1 MLGFYSSV
9 FALIIAILTGT
20 SVASSVKVIRQGEG
34 ALVELL
40 GKYEGKKLE
49 PGLNFLVP
57 FIEQISFRKTLK
69 EQIFNLPRKLC
80 VTRDRQEV
88 ILEIVVYWRIIDL
101 EKACYKVENLHQ
113 CMLNL
118 LLTQIRTEIAKIELE
133 ELYTAT
139 NEINEN
145 LIETLDIATE
155 PWGVKI
161 TRIELLDFTIGS
173 AKQPIIDVSKTKK
186 AGYFD

>member
-1 MLGFYSSV
+1 MGFYSSF
-9 FALIIAILTGT
+9 FALIITILTGT
-20 SVASSVKVIRQGEG
+20 SIASSIKIVRQGEG

-49 PGLNFLVP
+49 PGLNCLVP

-69 EQIFNLPRKLC
+69 EQIFNLPPKTC
-80 VTRDRQEV
+80 VTLDRYNVTLQ
-88 ILEIVVYWRIIDL
+88 IVVYWRIIDL

-113 CMLNL
+113 SMLNL

-133 ELYTAT
+133 SLYTAT
-139 NEINEN
+139 NEINET
-145 LIETLDIATE
+145 LVEKLDIATE
-155 PWGVKI
+155 SWGVKV

-173 AKQPIIDVSKTKK
+173 QQKSVIEVSNLNKK
-186 AGYFD
+186 AYFQ